1 MGCHFLLQGII
12 LTQGSNPGLLH
23 CRQMLYH
30 LFRTLSKPFLCS
42 FSLLFFLVRET
53 IFLVTIF
60 GLSLLKVPQWCP
72 TLWDPMDYIVNG
84 ILQAKIL
91 ESVDFPFSR
100 GSSQPRNQSQVSCN
114 AGRFFTSLAKREV
127 QEYWSG
133 YPIHSPA
140 DLPNPGIE
148 LGSSALQA
156 DHLPMEL

>member
-1 MGCHFLLQGII
+1 MEG
-12 LTQGSNPGLLH
+12 
-23 CRQMLYH
+23 
-30 LFRTLSKPFLCS
+30 
-42 FSLLFFLVRET
+42 
-53 IFLVTIF
+53 
-60 GLSLLKVPQWCP
+60 KVKVAQLCP
-72 TLWDPMDYIVNG
+72 TLYDPMDYIVNG